1 MDFKNF
7 KKIFFLIIFLLVGI
21 SFLFAQT
28 GDSSKKTLPKLLFFY
43 SPSCHACHQTI
54 QEVMPQIEKEFF
66 DRISIEYLDT
76 TDINN
81 YKLMLELKE
90 QYNCKDTGVPTVFLE
105 GNILVGYTKIKNDLR
120 KLIIDVLNKGNLGN
134 HFKSSTIDLV
144 SRFLSFSILTI
155 IGAGLIDGIN
165 PCAFTVIVFFI
176 SFLAV
181 QGYRRKEMEIVGLSF
196 IFAVFLTYVLIG
208 IGIFHFLYSL
218 RHFYL
223 ISKILYYA
231 IAGLCFILAGFSL
244 YDLWLFERT
253 DKFEGMTLQ
262 LPQRIKNTIHYIIGL
277 YYRKKSALNTQE
289 TTGEK
294 RISGMVFTA
303 FITGFLVSLLEA
315 VCTGQLYLPTITFM
329 LKNPQLK
336 VKAFIYLVLYNFM
349 FVIPLFLVLLFA
361 LLGTTSEKFSSF
373 MKRHFIAIKLF
384 MAGLFIIL
392 GLFIIFKI

>member
-1 MDFKNF
+1 MLKKFGFVFIILFFLYGLSYAQNKSF
-7 KKIFFLIIFLLVGI
+7 KK
-21 SFLFAQT
+21 
-28 GDSSKKTLPKLLFFY
+28 DKPHLLFFY
-43 SPSCHACHQTI
+43 SPTCHACHRVI
-54 QEVMPQIEKEFF
+54 EEIMPQIEKEFSGQ
-66 DRISIEYLDT
+66 IIIEYLDT

-81 YKLMLELKE
+81 YKMMIALKE
-90 QYNCKDTGVPTVFLE
+90 KYDCKEAGVPTIFLE
-105 GNILVGYTKIKNDLR
+105 GNILVGYTKIKNELR
-120 KLIIDVLNKGNLGN
+120 KLIIDILNKGSLGN
-134 HFKSSTIDLV
+134 HFKPSTIDLV
-144 SRFLSFSILTI
+144 SRFLSFGILTI
-155 IGAGLIDGIN
+155 ITAGLIDGIN

-181 QGYRRKEMEIVGLSF
+181 QGYRRRDMEIVGLSF

-208 IGIFHFLYSL
+208 VGIFHFLYSL

-244 YDLWLFERT
+244 YDLWLFKKTE
-253 DKFEGMTLQ
+253 KFEGMTLK
-262 LPQRIKNTIHYIIGL
+262 LPQRIKDTIHYIIGL
-277 YYRKKSALNTQE
+277 YYRKKGKSDNQE

-392 GLFIIFKI
+392 GLFIIFKV

>member
-1 MDFKNF
+1 MLKKFSFVLISLFFLSSISFAQNRVF
-7 KKIFFLIIFLLVGI
+7 KKDV
-21 SFLFAQT
+21 
-28 GDSSKKTLPKLLFFY
+28 PHLLFFY
-43 SPSCHACHQTI
+43 SPTCHACHQTI
-54 QEVMPQIEKEFF
+54 QEVMPQIENEFV
-66 DRISIEYLDT
+66 DRISIEYLDI

-81 YKLMLELKE
+81 YKLMLAIKE
-90 QYNCKDTGVPTVFLE
+90 QYNCKETGVPTVFIE
-105 GNILVGYTKIKNDLR
+105 GNILVGYTKIKNELR
-120 KLIIDVLNKGNLGN
+120 KIIIDVLNKGHLGS
-134 HFKSSTIDLV
+134 HFKPSTIDLV

-155 IGAGLIDGIN
+155 IGAGLVDGIN

-208 IGIFHFLYSL
+208 VGIFHFLYSL

-244 YDLWLFERT
+244 YDLWLFKKT

-277 YYRKKSALNTQE
+277 YYRKKGKSNTQE

-373 MKRHFIAIKLF
+373 MKRHFIVIKLF

-392 GLFIIFKI
+392 GLFIIFKV